1 MRHSI
6 FLMNPTKK
14 DGKAIN
20 PTILLDYVRT
30 IKSRILAN
38 IGF

>member
-1 MRHSI
+1 MRYSI
-6 FLMNPTKK
+6 FLINPTKK

-20 PTILLDYVRT
+20 PTIFLDYVRT

>member
-1 MRHSI
+1 MMVTNTEH
-6 FLMNPTKK
+6 T
-14 DGKAIN
+14 AIN